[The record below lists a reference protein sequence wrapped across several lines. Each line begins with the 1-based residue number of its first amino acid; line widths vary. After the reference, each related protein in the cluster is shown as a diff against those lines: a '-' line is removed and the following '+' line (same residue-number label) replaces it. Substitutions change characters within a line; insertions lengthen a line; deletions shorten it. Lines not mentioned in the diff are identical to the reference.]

1 MLLKKNEIVEMEI
14 TGMTAEGSGVGRVEG
29 IAVFVPG
36 AAAGDRLKVRI
47 LKTAKTYAFGKIE
60 EILEPSPERIESDCP
75 CSAQCGGCAFR
86 HITYA
91 GELRA
96 KESRVR
102 DAIERIGGLQNPDI
116 RPIVGAEHADGYR
129 NKAQIPIGQDKQGNL
144 IAGFY
149 ANHSH
154 RIVQCNRCA
163 LQPKPFEQALDAFLE
178 WARQNGESAY
188 DETTHKGKLRH
199 LYLRMAEGTGEVMAC
214 VVVNGNGLKGEDSLA
229 ALLRERVDG
238 LKSVLINSNREDT
251 NVVLGRRF
259 RTVWGQDFLTDR
271 MCGLQFRISPLSFYQ
286 VNHAQAQRLYALAGE
301 YAGLTG
307 KETVLD
313 LYCGTG
319 TIGLSMAGR
328 AGRVIGVE
336 AVAQAVENARENAA
350 LNNIEN
356 AEFLCMDAA
365 EAAQLLVQR
374 GEHPDVVVLDPPRK
388 GCAPELIRT
397 VADMA
402 PSRIVYVSCDPATL
416 ARDLK
421 LFRELGYA
429 AGPITPVDLFPRT
442 KHVETC
448 VLLSHKSAD
457 DFISVKMEYA
467 DDRKIQ
473 PDRVTYKLI
482 QEYIEEKYGFK
493 VHTSNIAEVKRNLGL
508 PMYDAPNAVEEL
520 KRPYKAAPEYKVEA
534 IKDALRHFKVID

>member
-1 MLLKKNEIVEMEI
+1 MLLKKNEIVEIEI
-14 TGMTAEGSGVGRVEG
+14 TGMTAEGSGVGRAEG

-36 AAAGDRLKVRI
+36 AAVGDRLRVRI
-47 LKTAKTYAFGKIE
+47 LKTAKTYAFGRIE

-102 DAIERIGGLQNPDI
+102 DAIERIGGLPDADI
-116 RPIVGAEHADGYR
+116 RPILGAEHVDGYR

-149 ANHSH
+149 ASHSH
-154 RIVQCNRCA
+154 RIVGCDRCA
-163 LQPKPFEQALDAFLE
+163 LQPKPFGQALDAFLE
-178 WARQNGESAY
+178 WARQSGESAY
-188 DETTHKGKLRH
+188 DEATHKGKLRH
-199 LYLRMAEGTGEVMAC
+199 LYLRMAEGTGEVMVCA
-214 VVVNGNGLKGEDSLA
+214 VVNGNGLKGEDSLA

-238 LKSVLINSNREDT
+238 LTSVLINSNREDT
-251 NVVLGRRF
+251 NVVLGRHF

-271 MCGLQFRISPLSFYQ
+271 MCGLRFQISPLSFYQ
-286 VNHAQAQRLYALAGE
+286 VNHAQAERLYALAGE

-319 TIGLSMAGR
+319 TIGLSMANR
-328 AGRVIGVE
+328 AGRVIGIE
-336 AVAQAVENARENAA
+336 AVEQAVENARENAA
-350 LNNIEN
+350 LNHIEN
-356 AEFLCMDAA
+356 AEFLRMDAV
-365 EAAQLLVQR
+365 EATQQLAQR
-374 GEHPDVVVLDPPRK
+374 GERPDVVVLDPPRK

-421 LFRELGYA
+421 LFRTFGYS

-442 KHVETC
+442 KHVETI
-448 VLLSHKSAD
+448 V
-457 DFISVKMEYA
+457 
-467 DDRKIQ
+467 
-473 PDRVTYKLI
+473 LI
-482 QEYIEEKYGFK
+482 QRAD
-493 VHTSNIAEVKRNLGL
+493 T
-508 PMYDAPNAVEEL
+508 
-520 KRPYKAAPEYKVEA
+520 
-534 IKDALRHFKVID
+534 

>member
-1 MLLKKNEIVEMEI
+1 MLLKKNEIVEIEI

-75 CSAQCGGCAFR
+75 CSEQCGGCAFR

-91 GELRA
+91 EELRA
-96 KESRVR
+96 KENRVR

-116 RPIVGAEHADGYR
+116 HPIVGAEHADGYR

-154 RIVQCNRCA
+154 RIVQCDCCA

-178 WARQNGESAY
+178 WARKSGESAY

-199 LYLRMAEGTGEVMAC
+199 LYLRMAEGTGEVMVC
-214 VVVNGNGLKGEDSLA
+214 MVVNGNGLKGEDSLA

-429 AGPITPVDLFPRT
+429 AGLITPVDLFPRT
-442 KHVETC
+442 KHVEC
-448 VLLSHKSAD
+448 VVLMTHCGKND
-457 DFISVKMEYA
+457 NQGD
-467 DDRKIQ
+467 
-473 PDRVTYKLI
+473 
-482 QEYIEEKYGFK
+482 
-493 VHTSNIAEVKRNLGL
+493 
-508 PMYDAPNAVEEL
+508 
-520 KRPYKAAPEYKVEA
+520 
-534 IKDALRHFKVID
+534 

>member
-1 MLLKKNEIVEMEI
+1 MLLKKNEIVEIEI

-86 HITYA
+86 HITYT

-129 NKAQIPIGQDKQGNL
+129 NKAQIPVGQDKQGNL

-163 LQPKPFEQALDAFLE
+163 LQPKPFEQALDTFLE

-199 LYLRMAEGTGEVMAC
+199 LYLRMAEGTGEVMVC

-336 AVAQAVENARENAA
+336 SVAQAVENARENAA
-350 LNNIEN
+350 LNSIEN

-397 VADMA
+397 MADVA
-402 PSRIVYVSCDPATL
+402 PSHIVYVSCDPATL

-429 AGPITPVDLFPRT
+429 AGPITPVDLFPKT
-442 KHVETC
+442 KHVEC
-448 VLLSHKSAD
+448 VVLLQRCSSENK
-457 DFISVKMEYA
+457 
-467 DDRKIQ
+467 
-473 PDRVTYKLI
+473 T
-482 QEYIEEKYGFK
+482 
-493 VHTSNIAEVKRNLGL
+493 
-508 PMYDAPNAVEEL
+508 
-520 KRPYKAAPEYKVEA
+520 
-534 IKDALRHFKVID
+534 

>member
-1 MLLKKNEIVEMEI
+1 MLLKKNEIVEIEI

-36 AAAGDRLKVRI
+36 AAAGDRLKIRI

-60 EILEPSPERIESDCP
+60 EILEPSSERIEPDCP
-75 CSAQCGGCAFR
+75 CYAQCGGCVFR

-91 GELRA
+91 EELRV

-102 DAIERIGGLQNPDI
+102 DAMERIGGLQNPEI
-116 RPIVGAEHADGYR
+116 HPIVGADCADGYR
-129 NKAQIPIGQDKQGNL
+129 NKAQIPLGQDKQGNV

-154 RIVQCNRCA
+154 RIVPCDHCA
-163 LQPKPFEQALDAFLE
+163 LQPKPFDQALSAFLE
-178 WARQNGESAY
+178 WARQSGESVY
-188 DETTHKGKLRH
+188 DETTRKGKLRH
-199 LYLRMAEGTGEVMAC
+199 LYLRLAEGTGEVMVC

-229 ALLRERVDG
+229 ELLRRRVDG

-271 MCGLQFRISPLSFYQ
+271 MCGLQFRISPVSFYQ
-286 VNHAQAQRLYALAGE
+286 VNHAQAEKLYALAGE

-319 TIGLSMAGR
+319 TIGLSMASR
-328 AGRVIGVE
+328 AGRIIGVE
-336 AVAQAVENARENAA
+336 AVEQAVENARENAA
-350 LNNIEN
+350 LGGIEN
-356 AEFLCMDAA
+356 AEFLCKDAA
-365 EAAQLLVQR
+365 EAAQLLAQR
-374 GEHPDVVVLDPPRK
+374 GEQPDVVVLDPPRK
-388 GCAPELIRT
+388 GCSPELIHT

-421 LFRELGYA
+421 LFLELGYA
-429 AGPITPVDLFPRT
+429 IGPITPVDLFPRT
-442 KHVETC
+442 KHTET
-448 VLLSHKSAD
+448 
-457 DFISVKMEYA
+457 IVKLC
-467 DDRKIQ
+467 RKA
-473 PDRVTYKLI
+473 K
-482 QEYIEEKYGFK
+482 
-493 VHTSNIAEVKRNLGL
+493 
-508 PMYDAPNAVEEL
+508 
-520 KRPYKAAPEYKVEA
+520 
-534 IKDALRHFKVID
+534 